1 MSPPGVEGLLLA
13 FGDFEVQGGGFVV
26 DGQLNDLSNFLDD
39 PDIRWTTSACES
51 LYATTADEACP
62 FEVIAAGADTLVGG
76 SIFRIQHVTE
86 FDFDFVIGTSVAA
99 SGLDAGED
107 KGAGVGSVLGLG
119 LSSDLACG

>member
-1 MSPPGVEGLLLA
+1 MLSPPGVEGLLLA

-76 SIFRIQHVTE
+76 SIFRIQATCPLIPSAKALEPAQKRAEHLRS
-86 FDFDFVIGTSVAA
+86 I
-99 SGLDAGED
+99 
-107 KGAGVGSVLGLG
+107 LGLHDRPIE
-119 LSSDLACG
+119 LYAETLLFK